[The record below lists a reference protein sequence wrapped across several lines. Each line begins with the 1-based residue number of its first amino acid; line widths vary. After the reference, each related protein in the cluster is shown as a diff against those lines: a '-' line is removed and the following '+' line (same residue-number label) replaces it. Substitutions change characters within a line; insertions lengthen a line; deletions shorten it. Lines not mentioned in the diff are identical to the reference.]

1 MYVVGWYCGMHVCIV
16 LCFHCTLRYLTHKQA
31 KYLYYIGITIVPS
44 YTGKYHEF
52 VAVVLL
58 RVRSTSNN
66 AEGDKRV
73 ICFRYSLVLW

>member
-1 MYVVGWYCGMHVCIV
+1 MGFSVARDLTQQITLLCCITSK
-16 LCFHCTLRYLTHKQA
+16 CFEGAR
-31 KYLYYIGITIVPS
+31 
-44 YTGKYHEF
+44 KYHEF

-73 ICFRYSLVLW
+73 AVDGLVLKLWNHSV